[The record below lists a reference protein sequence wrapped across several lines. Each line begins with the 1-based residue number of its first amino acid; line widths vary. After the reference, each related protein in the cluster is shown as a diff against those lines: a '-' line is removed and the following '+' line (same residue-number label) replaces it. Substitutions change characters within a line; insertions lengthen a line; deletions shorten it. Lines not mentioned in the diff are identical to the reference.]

1 MKKVH
6 LIIVCIVLIGLAIFA
21 FVSHNHSRFEAYILR
36 TEDGF
41 NYVRDENPVFT
52 DQEVADFDEDH
63 MVIRFNAKMADKMAD
78 GSLFTKAYRD
88 HKGAIIAPDAYPLHG
103 ISALGAQYPDR
114 IIMMIDD
121 EIVFNGYFETAIV
134 VSYMPPG
141 PYVRTVDSTLELYQ
155 DFFDMEAPIPG
166 GGRSNFIE
174 LKDYF
179 TKH

>member
-1 MKKVH
+1 MKKVY
-6 LIIVCIVLIGLAIFA
+6 LSIVFIVLIGLSIFA

-36 TEDGF
+36 TEDGVT
-41 NYVRDENPVFT
+41 YIRDENPVFT
-52 DQEVADFDEDH
+52 GKDIADFDDDN
-63 MVIRFNAKMADKMAD
+63 MIIRFDAKMAGKMAD
-78 GSLFTKAYRD
+78 GSLFIKGYRD
-88 HKGAIIAPDAYPLHG
+88 HKGDIIASDDYPLHG

-155 DFFDMEAPIPG
+155 GFFDVEAPFPG
-166 GGRSNFIE
+166 GGTTNFIK

-179 TKH
+179 SSY